1 MTGDFM
7 AAVAAP
13 TPTPGGGSAT
23 AHAGALAAALAHMVA
38 GLTAGRAQYQRVDAQ
53 MREIA
58 RKADELGAT
67 LSELV
72 IRDVEAYGAVS
83 AAYNLPREGHEAA
96 RARDEAIARA
106 LLHASEI
113 PLETARA
120 CALVTELAASVATLG
135 NSNAV
140 ADAAVAALLAE
151 AACKGAAYN
160 VRVNVAAL
168 RDRSPGAPL
177 LEEAHQLVYVASK
190 ASATAAAAVERS
202 IERR

>member
-1 MTGDFM
+1 MTGDFI

-38 GLTAGRAQYQRVDAQ
+38 GLTVGRPQYQRVDTH

-58 RKADELGAT
+58 RRADELGAS

-83 AAYNLPREGHEAA
+83 AAYKLPREGREAA

-120 CALVTELAASVATLG
+120 CTLVAELAASVATLG

-177 LEEAHQLVYVASK
+177 LEEAHQLVYVASR
-190 ASATAAAAVERS
+190 AAATATAAVERS
-202 IERR
+202 ISPQ